1 MLQIVGFVIE
11 RHLEK
16 GELGFDL
23 REGGMIR
30 SIIVPLLICHSARI
44 KYANADS
51 LSSEI
56 ELVVFMKSLGRENF
70 LILSPSSFPRHLL
83 LHKVSLIST
92 VPQIRLEPKRE
103 RKYYFL

>member
-11 RHLEK
+11 THLEK

-51 LSSEI
+51 L
-56 ELVVFMKSLGRENF
+56 
-70 LILSPSSFPRHLL
+70 
-83 LHKVSLIST
+83 
-92 VPQIRLEPKRE
+92 IRDRVGCFYEKFGE
-103 RKYYFL
+103 RKFLDSLPEQFASSSSVVAQSFAH

>member
-11 RHLEK
+11 THLEK

-51 LSSEI
+51 LIRDRVGCFYEK
-56 ELVVFMKSLGRENF
+56 FGRENF
-70 LILSPSSFPRHLL
+70 LILSPSSLPARHLL

-92 VPQIRLEPKRE
+92 TD
-103 RKYYFL
+103 